1 MIAPGRLIS
10 AAAIGGICAISIGA
24 FAIWEGAGYTVGT
37 ARQMGPGYFPV
48 VLGGMLVG
56 LGLLLVLQGLLGR
69 AEPAERSDLRA
80 LAVIVAAIAAFA
92 LLVDRAGLVPAVL
105 ALVVIGSGAAG
116 PLRPVPV
123 LLLAVTMSAL
133 SYLVFSV
140 LLGLPLPAFAGL
152 R

>member
-1 MIAPGRLIS
+1 MIAPARLIS
-10 AAAIGGICAISIGA
+10 AAAIGGICAIAIGA
-24 FAIWEGAGYTVGT
+24 FAIWEGAGYTIGT

-56 LGLLLVLQGLLGR
+56 LGLLLVVQGLLGR
-69 AEPAERSDLRA
+69 AEPAERTDLRA

-92 LLVDRAGLVPAVL
+92 LLVERAGLVPAVL
-105 ALVVIGSGAAG
+105 ALVIIGSGAAG
-116 PLRPVPV
+116 RFRPVPV
-123 LLLAVTMSAL
+123 LLLAAAMSAL

-140 LLGLPLPAFAGL
+140 LLGLPLPAFAAL